1 MVVFEIIFTSFGGF
15 VREQVGEMPVKC
27 DIFSSKLFCVI
38 LLKI

>member
-27 DIFSSKLFCVI
+27 DFFPLSSSVLYF
-38 LLKI
+38 